1 MTVKLW
7 AVVAIAALMPHVL
20 YCASPGKKTKSVT
33 TLINSKWEATP
44 FTLEIAEYLA
54 EENKDSLW
62 NFIDE
67 VSALSPPLVD
77 LGTDQQIYEKALAVG
92 SRFISSSQS
101 QLLKLALSLHIY
113 APKIEM
119 YSQMAKEHGVVDKG
133 CPCAVLLN
141 GRLICHPSQLEESI
155 ANELESTNKV
165 PSESFRVDHHYP
177 GSENRSL
184 VAVLY
189 GEIGTYEFAQFHKV
203 LKTQASE
210 GKLGYIL
217 RHYVKERPNRKLRL
231 SGYGV
236 ELQMKSTEYKAQDD
250 TEVKGGAEGDGSQE
264 EKEDEEIEGFNFNVL
279 KSLYPDK
286 IENLDK
292 FRQGLIESSNEM
304 APLKAWQFQEL
315 SLQAAERIMS
325 SSKDEALHVLTH
337 IAQNFPLQAR
347 TLVRTVVNPE
357 LKKEMKQNQDLFSTS
372 LNLQP
377 QDTAIFV
384 NGMFFDLD
392 VVDVISLLEIIRQEQ
407 RLMQGLHTIGVSDKK
422 MNALMSLDLSSGLGG
437 NTEYGIDIRD
447 SAVFWVNDIENDKA
461 YKRWPSPLRDLLRP
475 TFPGMLRSIRRNL
488 FNLVII
494 ADPSKLNSFSI
505 LKLAES
511 FIHHQSPLHI
521 GIVLATSPDS
531 KQTGLTDASVA
542 LLNGYNYA
550 VENGSPSDG
559 LSFLTDV
566 YAAIKTENRDVKVE
580 DVHKKLKSKYKGV
593 DLEDVFGADSDYN
606 TGRKLAREFVERSGF
621 RNLPQALMNGIPLS
635 DKMLTA
641 DEFEEA
647 VLSEIMSQTPI
658 YQKAVYKGELRDS
671 DNVIDFI
678 MERPNIMPRLNERIL
693 NSENNRQID
702 LMRTVTSVEES
713 ISPPVFSLLGSSDQS
728 ALMVST
734 MRYFSPR
741 KQSKTYFLTNWIV
754 ADLTSS
760 CAKGR
765 NLLQS
770 ALKQMKSSGAVR
782 VGLIVNPIEGKSND
796 LLNRIALAALKVLSP
811 DEATTFML
819 KLLDSKEVIQQ
830 LLAGEKKLSA
840 LGLTGINVAA
850 VETAADT
857 KPIKDNIKRH
867 IMYVERTLGLNS
879 GDTAVVSNGRVL
891 GPLETTETFTVD
903 DFSLL
908 ERHSFSTH
916 IEKIKSALQPSP
928 SASFFDEDDIEDT
941 TELTSDV
948 ALRIVSLLVSHPQTR
963 SRFEIPTF
971 TTDHSVINIPA
982 SRPKEPAIRIDVIV
996 DPVSRGAQRIGPI
1009 LTTFQTA
1016 LNCHIRVFL
1025 NSVEKNSD
1033 MPLKSFYRFVLEPE
1047 LQFTPEGQLTA
1058 GPIAR
1063 FTNLP
1068 EAPLLTQ
1075 NLQVPENWL
1084 VESVASPYD
1093 LDNIRLEDVVGN
1105 VHSEYELEYLLLEG
1119 HCFEAMTGNP
1129 PRGLQITL
1137 GTEKEPVKVDT
1148 IVMANLGY
1156 FQLKANPGAW
1166 VLRLRQG
1173 RSADLFD
1180 IVSHDGSDTPPNS
1193 TDIKVVI
1200 SSFRSHV
1207 LKLRVQKKP
1216 DKMNIDLLSED
1227 DDANNPGIWNS
1238 ITSTFGSN
1246 PKQGE
1251 EEPEEKLN
1259 IFSVASGHLYE
1270 RFLRIMML
1278 SVLKQTKTPVKFW
1291 FLKNYL
1297 SPTFKDFL
1305 PHMAREFGFEYE
1317 LVQYKWPRWL
1327 HQQTEKQ
1334 RIIWGYKILFLDV
1347 LFPLDVKKFI
1357 FVDAD
1362 QVVRADLK
1370 ELHDLDLG
1378 GAPYGYTPFCESRKE
1393 MDGFRFWKQG
1403 YWRSHLQGRRY
1414 HISALYVVDLKRF
1427 RRIAAGDR
1435 LRGQYQAL
1443 SQDPNSLSNLDQDL
1457 PNNMIHQ
1464 VSIKSLPQE
1473 WLWCETWC
1481 DDASKQNAKTIDL
1494 CNNPL
1499 TKEAKL
1505 TAAMRILPEWK
1516 GYDEQIKKLQQ
1527 KVESEA
1533 LDAHSE
1539 FHHSQ
1544 PSKLSNNG
1552 HLEKHTE
1559 L

>member
-1 MTVKLW
+1 MKLW
-7 AVVAIAALMPHVL
+7 TFIALVSALPVALHSAIP
-20 YCASPGKKTKSVT
+20 SKKPKSVT
-33 TLINSKWEATP
+33 TSINSKWEATP

-54 EENKDSLW
+54 EENKESLW
-62 NFIDE
+62 SFLDD
-67 VSALSPPLVD
+67 VSSLASPLVEH
-77 LGTDQQIYEKALAVG
+77 GTDQQIYDKSFAIV
-92 SRFISSSQS
+92 SRFISNSQV

-113 APKIEM
+113 SPKIEM
-119 YSQMAKEHGVVDKG
+119 YAQMAKEHGMVEKG
-133 CPCAVLLN
+133 CPCAAYIEGKLVCSLSELKQK
-141 GRLICHPSQLEESI
+141 IES
-155 ANELESTNKV
+155 AV
-165 PSESFRVDHHYP
+165 VSEVQTPTETFRVDHFYP
-177 GSENRSL
+177 GSENRS
-184 VAVLY
+184 VTVILY
-189 GEIGTYEFAQFHKV
+189 GELGTNEFSKFHKA
-203 LKTQASE
+203 LKIAATE
-210 GKLGYIL
+210 GKIGYVL
-217 RHYVKERPNRKLRL
+217 RHFVKERPNKRLRL

-250 TEVKGGAEGDGSQE
+250 TEVKGGPEGEGSQE
-264 EKEDEEIEGFNFNVL
+264 EKEDEEIEGFNFSKL

-286 IENLDK
+286 TENLDK
-292 FRQGLIESSNEM
+292 FRQALFESSNEM

-325 SSKDEALHVLTH
+325 SPKEEALQVLTN

-357 LKKEMKQNQDLFSTS
+357 LKKEMKQNQDLFLTS

-377 QDTAIFV
+377 QDTAVFI

-392 VVDVISLLEIIRQEQ
+392 VVDVISLVEIIRQEQ
-407 RLMQGLHTIGVSDKK
+407 RLMQGLHRIGVSDKK
-422 MNALMSLDLSSGLGG
+422 MNALMSLDLSQGLSG
-437 NTEYGIDIRD
+437 TAEYGIDIRD
-447 SAVFWVNDIENDKA
+447 SAVFWANDIENDKA
-461 YKRWPSPLRDLLRP
+461 YKRWPVSLRDLLRP

-488 FNLVII
+488 FNLVLIV
-494 ADPSKLNSFSI
+494 DPSKLESFPV

-521 GIVLATSPDS
+521 GVVLVTSSDPEAAGFS
-531 KQTGLTDASVA
+531 DASVA

-566 YAAIKTENRDVKVE
+566 YAAIKTENRDVRVE
-580 DVHKKLKSKYKGV
+580 DVHKKLKAKYKGV
-593 DLEDVFGADSDYN
+593 DIEDVFGKDSDYN
-606 TGRKLAREFVERSGF
+606 TGRKLAKEFVERS
-621 RNLPQALMNGIPLS
+621 RLHKIPQALMNGIPLP
-635 DKMLTA
+635 DKMLNA

-647 VLSEIMSQTPI
+647 VLTEIMSQTPI

-671 DNVIDFI
+671 DNVMDFI
-678 MERPNIMPRLNERIL
+678 MERPNIMPRLNDRIL
-693 NSENNRQID
+693 NPSNVDQVD
-702 LMRTVTSVEES
+702 LMGTVTSLEES
-713 ISPPVFSLLGSSDQS
+713 LSPEVFSLLGQSDQS
-728 ALMVST
+728 ALMIST

-741 KQSKTYFLTNWIV
+741 KQSKTYYVTNWIV
-754 ADLTSS
+754 ADLSS
-760 CAKGR
+760 DCAKGR
-765 NLLQS
+765 LLLLA
-770 ALKQMKSSGAVR
+770 ALKHMKSCGVVR
-782 VGLIVNPIEGKSND
+782 VGLIINPQDPSGDNV
-796 LLNRIALAALKVLSP
+796 LNRLALAVLKVVPS
-811 DEATTFML
+811 DEAANFMI
-819 KLLDSKEVIQQ
+819 KLLEKEDLVQSLVTGQKKITEIG
-830 LLAGEKKLSA
+830 LGGIDLTAVLA
-840 LGLTGINVAA
+840 
-850 VETAADT
+850 AADA
-857 KPIKDNIKRH
+857 KPVKDSLKRH
-867 IMYVERTLGLNS
+867 SVYTSRTLGLKE
-879 GDTAVVSNGRVL
+879 GDIAVVCNGRIL
-891 GPLETTETFTVD
+891 GPFESSEDFTFD

-908 ERHSFSTH
+908 ERYSFSTH
-916 IEKIKSALQPSP
+916 IDKIKNALQPSP
-928 SASFFDEDDIEDT
+928 LASIFDDGDVEDSM
-941 TELTSDV
+941 ELTSDV
-948 ALRIVSLLVSHPQTR
+948 AMRIVSLLVSHPQTR
-963 SRFEIPTF
+963 SRFEIPSF
-971 TTDHSVINIPA
+971 TTDHSVIDIPA
-982 SRPKEPAIRIDVIV
+982 SKPSDPAIRIDVIV

-1047 LQFTPEGQLTA
+1047 LQFSSDGQLSQ
-1058 GPIAR
+1058 GPMAR

-1084 VESVASPYD
+1084 VESVESPYD

-1119 HCFEAMTGNP
+1119 HCFEALTGNP

-1137 GTEKEPVKVDT
+1137 GTEKTPVKVDT

-1216 DKMNIDLLSED
+1216 DKMNFDLLSD
-1227 DDANNPGIWNS
+1227 DDDNNGNPGIWNS
-1238 ITSTFGSN
+1238 FTSTFGSN
-1246 PKQGE
+1246 QKHGD

-1278 SVLKQTKTPVKFW
+1278 SVLKHTKMPVKFW

-1305 PHMAREFGFEYE
+1305 PHMAKEYGFEYE

-1481 DDASKQNAKTIDL
+1481 DDQSKSSAKTIDL

-1516 GYDEQIKKLQQ
+1516 GYDEQIKRLQQ
-1527 KVESEA
+1527 KVQSEA
-1533 LDAHSE
+1533 LEAHSE
-1539 FHHSQ
+1539 FSQGQTSKPLDEHS
-1544 PSKLSNNG
+1544 
-1552 HLEKHTE
+1552 EKHTE